1 MEKGNM
7 QNTTEINLKIFLR
20 ILAKRKIAFLI
31 AFIIVFV
38 LGLTFTFLVSPE
50 YSSTSKISLKN
61 NELVFSDELYEYLPE
76 VADSLL
82 IIPSYKEDQEIYY
95 IVDKLD
101 IVPEELNSE
110 YVISNTVKA
119 LQNKIDAQQLIKS
132 INAILDRWTG
142 ILTITTYSKTPDLAF
157 AINKNILEYFIEFKK
172 MQIEKSYNIALEK
185 IDDEI
190 ASTGKSL
197 AVLQDSADENNKG
210 LIALEETNREFK
222 KYNNLIVIKENL
234 LGNKDFY
241 IDRIEV
247 IDSPEISTVRNE
259 SNYLRNILF
268 SLMAA
273 MSIGI
278 IVVFIVNYFK
288 TPKKSDL

>member
-1 MEKGNM
+1 M
-7 QNTTEINLKIFLR
+7 QNTTEINLKNFLK

-185 IDDEI
+185 VDGEI

-247 IDSPEISTVRNE
+247 IDSPEISNVRNE

-273 MSIGI
+273 VSIGI
-278 IVVFIVNYFK
+278 IIVFIVNYFK

>member
-1 MEKGNM
+1 M
-7 QNTTEINLKIFLR
+7 QNTTEINLKNFLK

-185 IDDEI
+185 VDGEI

-197 AVLQDSADENNKG
+197 AVLQNSADENNKG

-247 IDSPEISTVRNE
+247 IDSPEISNVRNE

-273 MSIGI
+273 VSIGI
-278 IVVFIVNYFK
+278 IIVFIVNYFK

>member
-1 MEKGNM
+1 M
-7 QNTTEINLKIFLR
+7 QNTIEINLKNFLK

-185 IDDEI
+185 VDGEI

-247 IDSPEISTVRNE
+247 IDSPEISNVRNE

-273 MSIGI
+273 VSIGI
-278 IVVFIVNYFK
+278 IIVFIVNYFK

>member
-1 MEKGNM
+1 MSKNI
-7 QNTTEINLKIFLR
+7 QNITEINLKIFLK

-61 NELVFSDELYEYLPE
+61 NELVFSDELYKYLPE

-110 YVISNTVKA
+110 FVISNTVKA
-119 LQNKIDAQQLIKS
+119 LQDKIDAQQLIKS
-132 INAILDRWTG
+132 INAILDRWDG
-142 ILTITTYSKTPDLAF
+142 ILTIITYAKTRDLAF
-157 AINKNILEYFIEFKK
+157 TINKNILKYFIEFKK
-172 MQIEKSYNIALEK
+172 TQIEKSYNIALK
-185 IDDEI
+185 KLDDEI
-190 ASTGKSL
+190 ASTSKSL
-197 AVLQDSADENNKG
+197 AVLQNNTDENNIS
-210 LIALEETNREFK
+210 LIASMEVNEEFK
-222 KYNNLIVIKENL
+222 KYNDLTIIKENL

-247 IDSPEISTVRNE
+247 IDPPEISTVRNE
-259 SNYLRNILF
+259 SNYLRNMLF

-273 MSIGI
+273 ISIGI
-278 IVVFIVNYFK
+278 IAVFIVNYFK